1 MVTRD
6 YYDILGVG
14 RNASDKEIRQAYRK
28 LARKFHPDVN
38 PNDKSAEAKFKEI
51 GEAYEV
57 LSDAEKRAKYDRYG
71 HNWRQ
76 IEAQEEAARQAGF
89 RPGGFRTDSA
99 GANWEWQ
106 TGPGADFSFGGFGS
120 GGFGSGGFSEILE
133 EILRGGGGRGRAGA
147 RTRAQ
152 PTKGEDLEHP
162 VEVSLAEA
170 YTGTTRLLQIDGPQP
185 RRLEVKIPA
194 GVRDGSRVRIAGEGG
209 PGFAGAPR
217 GDLYLVISLR
227 PDPNFERK
235 DDDLYTEVSAP
246 LETLMLGGEVAVPT
260 PKGTRLAL
268 KVPAETQNGKQFR
281 LAGQGMPHLQGGGRG
296 DLYARIK
303 AVLPTNLS
311 PRERELFQELA
322 RLRKQ
327 AT

>member
-6 YYDILGVG
+6 YYNILGVA
-14 RNASDKEIRQAYRK
+14 RSASEKEIRQAYRR
-28 LARKFHPDVN
+28 LARKCHPDVN

-76 IEAQEEAARQAGF
+76 IQEQEEAARRAGF
-89 RPGGFRTDSA
+89 RPEDFRTGPS

-106 TGPGADFSFGGFGS
+106 TGPAA
-120 GGFGSGGFSEILE
+120 GFGSGGFSEVLE
-133 EILRGGGGRGRAGA
+133 EILRGAGGRGRAGSRA
-147 RTRAQ
+147 RVQ
-152 PTKGEDLEHP
+152 PTRGEDLEYP
-162 VEVSLAEA
+162 LEISLAEA
-170 YTGTTRLLQIDGPQP
+170 YIGTTRLLQMEGAQP

-194 GVRDGSRVRIAGEGG
+194 GVRDGSRVRVAGEGG
-209 PGFAGAPR
+209 PGIAGGPK

-235 DDDLYTEVSAP
+235 EDDLYVEIPVP
-246 LETLMLGGEVAVPT
+246 LETLVLGGEVHVPI
-260 PKGTRLAL
+260 PKGTRLVL
-268 KVPAETQNGKQFR
+268 KIPAETQNGKQFR

-296 DLYARIK
+296 DLYAKVR

-322 RLRKQ
+322 RLRK
-327 AT
+327 